1 MCAALA
7 LALWQFLLLGK
18 LVAAEVGQDYPV
30 GEGSFCLHRA
40 VHLGEGSQPDASSF
54 GERGMVF
61 FLVEEV
67 VIDFWDV

>member
-1 MCAALA
+1 MRAALA
-7 LALWQFLLLGK
+7 LALWQLLLLGQ
-18 LVAAEVGQDYPV
+18 LVAAEVGQEYPV

-54 GERGMVF
+54 GECGMVF

-67 VIDFWDV
+67 EVDFRDV